1 MKESAFFMH
10 LFQYSLPPFYFDIC
24 KMLKT
29 IAFIFILVSI
39 SVMTSAQNFNA
50 QLLAGVCAS
59 QVSGDQLAGFN
70 KAGIMIGAGIN
81 TLIAKKVS
89 LGFEIYYIQKGSR
102 KQNDVEKGDL
112 EYYRLR
118 LNYMEV
124 PVFFQYQL
132 SDKFGIIAGPSV
144 GTLVGSEE
152 EDQDGEIIGQPPFI
166 KYEVSAC
173 GGFKYL
179 FSDNWG
185 LYLRGSQSLAPV
197 RNHSNRS
204 VYRLNRGQYN
214 SVLMFTLFYQFDNK
228 TKKNND

>member
-1 MKESAFFMH
+1 MTLFLNFSPFF
-10 LFQYSLPPFYFDIC
+10 YVDIC

-29 IAFIFILVSI
+29 ITFINILVFTTGL
-39 SVMTSAQNFNA
+39 TSAQNFNA

-59 QVSGDQLAGFN
+59 QVSGDGLAGFN
-70 KAGIMIGAGIN
+70 KAGIMLGAGIN
-81 TLIAKKVS
+81 TSVGKKAS

-124 PVFFQYQL
+124 PVLFHYQL
-132 SDKFGIIAGPSV
+132 SDNFGIIAGPSI
-144 GTLVGSEE
+144 GTLVGSTE
-152 EDQDGEIIGQPPFI
+152 EDQNGEIIGQPPFI
-166 KYEVSAC
+166 KYEVSVC
-173 GGFKYL
+173 GGFKYQ

-185 LYLRGSQSLAPV
+185 LYFRGSQSMVPV
-197 RNHSNRS
+197 RNHSGGS

-214 SVLMFTLFYQFDNK
+214 SILMFTLFYQFENK
-228 TKKNND
+228 TKKND